1 MNKCPGASEKPQVMK
16 QGIKSL
22 AKVSDCLHW
31 IKDSTELPARADS
44 RLRGEAKR
52 LRDDV
57 QEASHSWDLG
67 GAVQLAG
74 I

>member
-1 MNKCPGASEKPQVMK
+1 MK

-22 AKVSDCLHW
+22 AKVSD
-31 IKDSTELPARADS
+31 TELPASAAS

-57 QEASHSWDLG
+57 QGVSHSWDLG